1 MVAVD
6 RNVCDAGLNAFTQK
20 LDSLALFSGIRVRVN
35 IRSHMRGMCETIGR
49 FLVERSKSRD
59 ERSASQAQQ

>member
-1 MVAVD
+1 MD

-20 LDSLALFSGIRVRVN
+20 LDSLALFSAIRVRVN
-35 IRSHMRGMCETIGR
+35 IRSHMRAMCETIGR

-59 ERSASQAQQ
+59 ERSAPKAQQ